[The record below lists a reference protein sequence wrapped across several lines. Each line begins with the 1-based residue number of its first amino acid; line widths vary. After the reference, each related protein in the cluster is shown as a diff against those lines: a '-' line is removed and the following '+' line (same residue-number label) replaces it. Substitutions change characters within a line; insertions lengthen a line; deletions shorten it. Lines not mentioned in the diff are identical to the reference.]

1 MILLKKIQLTN
12 FKGIQSLSINLNN
25 HVTNIYGA
33 NETGKTSTYDAFL
46 WVLFGKDSTD
56 RADFNI
62 RPLDKDNKPN
72 NTVETEVVAELDVNG
87 LDVILKRVFK
97 PKWVKERG
105 ALEAEFKGNESVYFY
120 NDVPLKQADYKAK
133 IDAIIDEKLFKLIT
147 NPLYFNANLKW
158 QDRRSML
165 VAMAGEVDDNALMD
179 TISNPEY
186 AEQVEELKKQ
196 LNGNK
201 KLVEYKAELSAKK
214 KKIKTELDAIPTRTD
229 EAQRQMPTEIPVYS
243 EVEKQI
249 NELKAEITQI
259 DAELQDSSQSLL
271 AQKRQANDI
280 LSQKTELELKLRQL
294 QNKRHIQS
302 QDAINNLKGFMSD
315 ISFDIKNA
323 DNNISQYRRE
333 LSQVN
338 NQINSI
344 ESTLSKLREDWGMV
358 NEETLNIDESQ
369 FSCPACKREL
379 PEENIAIT
387 RAELTEQFN
396 RNKEAK
402 LTHINN
408 SGVALKN
415 NKEQLIK
422 QSSDIQAKIDTN
434 IETKIKLEQQYSEVT
449 EQLKT
454 MSDGTQDNSVPTD
467 DEIKLKSEIDSI
479 VIPQVTTHNNSQLL
493 SKQSELYGR
502 INELKVKLS
511 VSQIVDGINNRI
523 TELETQQ
530 KLLAKELSSYEKQEF
545 IVDKFNKSKISL
557 IENMIN
563 GKFKYVRFKM
573 FDVAISGGESE
584 CCETLYN
591 GVPFQDVNTAGKILC
606 GIDIINAFSEHYGVF
621 APIFLDN
628 RESVTEIPET
638 KSQVVNLIVSA
649 IDKKLRVA

>member
-1 MILLKKIQLTN
+1 MILLKKLQLTN
-12 FKGIQSLSINLNN
+12 FKGIQSLNLNFDN

-46 WVLFGKDSTD
+46 WLLFGKDSTD

-62 RPLDKDNKPN
+62 RPLDKENKPN
-72 NTVETEVVAELDVNG
+72 NTVETEVIAELDVNG
-87 LDVILKRVFK
+87 LDVTLKRVFK

-133 IDAIIDEKLFKLIT
+133 IDSIIDEKLFKLLT
-147 NPLYFNANLKW
+147 NPLYFNTSLKW

-179 TISNPEY
+179 AISNPEY

-201 KLVEYKAELSAKK
+201 KLAEYKSELSAKK
-214 KKIKTELDAIPTRTD
+214 KKIKTELDAIPTRID
-229 EAQRQMPTEIPVYS
+229 EAQRQMPTEIPVYT
-243 EVEKQI
+243 EVEKEI
-249 NELKAEITQI
+249 SELRTRIAQI
-259 DAELQDSSQSLL
+259 DDVIQDSNKALLSQ
-271 AQKRQANDI
+271 REQANEAMNR
-280 LSQKTELELKLRQL
+280 KMELELKLRQL
-294 QNKRHIQS
+294 QNDRHTQS
-302 QDAINNLKGFMSD
+302 QDAKNNLKGKMNDLSND
-315 ISFDIKNA
+315 IRIS
-323 DNNISQYRRE
+323 DNNITQYRRE

-338 NQINSI
+338 NHINTI
-344 ESTLSKLREDWGMV
+344 ESTLTKLREDW
-358 NEETLNIDESQ
+358 NKANADTLTIDESQ

-379 PEENIAIT
+379 PEENIELT
-387 RAELTEQFN
+387 RKELTEQFN

-408 SGVALKN
+408 SGVSLKTQ
-415 NKEQLIK
+415 KEELVK
-422 QSSDIQAKIDTN
+422 QSSEIQVKIDTE
-434 IETKIKLEQQYSEVT
+434 ISTKLKLETQYSELT
-449 EQLKT
+449 ERLKSI
-454 MSDGTQDNSVPTD
+454 SDGTQENTEPTET
-467 DEIKLKSEIDSI
+467 EIKLQSEIESI
-479 VIPQVTTHNNSQLL
+479 VIPQVTAPDNNEL
-493 SKQSELYGR
+493 KVEQSTFYSR
-502 INELKVKLS
+502 INDLKVKLS

-523 TELETQQ
+523 AELETQQ
-530 KLLAKELSSYEKQEF
+530 KSLAKELSGYEKQEF
-545 IVDKFNKSKISL
+545 IVDKFNKSKIVL
-557 IENMIN
+557 IENTIN

-606 GIDIINAFSEHYGVF
+606 GIDIINAFSEHYEVF

-638 KSQVVNLIVSA
+638 KSQVVNLIVSSD
-649 IDKKLRVA
+649 DKKLRIG